1 MADDWSRREARAR
14 TALDGLDFLL
24 GRFRVRGEAHGQPF
38 EGHAESRRI
47 LDGTW
52 LETRERSDDQDELC
66 LYRLEPGLEQL
77 VVEQLTAP
85 GWKARYGV
93 LPLEGGGVHWVP
105 ANLGPRVRLV
115 PTETGYRAEVFL
127 PGDDTPAVRADY
139 EKLPENE
146 GGSPWAGSS

>member
-1 MADDWSRREARAR
+1 MADDWTSREARAR
-14 TALDGLDFLL
+14 TALDVLDFLV
-24 GRFRVRGEAHGQPF
+24 GRFRVRGRAHGEPF
-38 EGHAESRRI
+38 EGVAESRRV
-47 LDGTW
+47 LGGTW
-52 LETRERSDDQDELC
+52 LETRERTPDHEELC

-115 PTETGYRAEVFL
+115 PTPLGYRAEVRL
-127 PGDDTPAVRADY
+127 PGDAEPAVVADY

-146 GGSPWAGSS
+146 GGSAWEGSS